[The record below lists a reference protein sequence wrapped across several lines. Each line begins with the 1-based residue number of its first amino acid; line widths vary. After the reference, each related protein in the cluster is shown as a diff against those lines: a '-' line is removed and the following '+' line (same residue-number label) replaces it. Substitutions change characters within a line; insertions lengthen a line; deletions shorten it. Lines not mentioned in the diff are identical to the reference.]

1 MKLFK
6 KKDEKEKVISVDE
19 NGNLIEPKKEKGK
32 GKQVVKKVVFALGA
46 AAVGIATFVA
56 VGLALGATADTS
68 EENSNWVGDD
78 GSTETEENRSGSG
91 DCETSGEE

>member
-32 GKQVVKKVVFALGA
+32 GKQVVKKILFGLGA
-46 AAVGIATFVA
+46 AAVGIVTFVA
-56 VGLALGATADTS
+56 VGVALGATADS
-68 EENSNWVGDD
+68 EENSNLVGDD
-78 GSTETEENRSGSG
+78 GSTGTEENRSESS

>member
-19 NGNLIEPKKEKGK
+19 NGNPIQKEKGK

-56 VGLALGATADTS
+56 VGLALGATADS
-68 EENSNWVGDD
+68 EENLNWVGDGSNTGTTEDCSESSD
-78 GSTETEENRSGSG
+78 G
-91 DCETSGEE
+91 ETSGEE

>member
-6 KKDEKEKVISVDE
+6 KDEKKEKVIPVDD
-19 NGNLIEPKKEKGK
+19 NGNPIQKEKGK
-32 GKQVVKKVVFALGA
+32 GKQIVKKGVFALGA

-56 VGLALGATADTS
+56 VGLALGATADS

-78 GSTETEENRSGSG
+78 GSTGTEENRSESS